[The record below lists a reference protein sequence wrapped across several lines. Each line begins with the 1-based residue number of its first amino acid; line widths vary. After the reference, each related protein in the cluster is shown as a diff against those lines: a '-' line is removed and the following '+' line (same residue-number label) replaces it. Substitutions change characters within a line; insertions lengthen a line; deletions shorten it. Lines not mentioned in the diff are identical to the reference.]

1 MYRILIVDDEEMIVE
16 GLRFLIERGVP
27 ECELA
32 GVAYD
37 GQEGIAA
44 AMALRPDIILTDIR
58 MYQMDG
64 IDMIRQLQER
74 GLKAR
79 YIILSGYAEFS
90 YARQALQ
97 LGVEEY
103 ITKPVEEKELFRT
116 LEKVCDSIEQ
126 DRKKEAQVATLCET
140 VDAYSQ
146 NIQNYR
152 LRDFLEGRREWQEV
166 KEYMPREEFFH
177 YPWFLCVIFQYLPD
191 EQSSDGSEFYETLL
205 RQGQKLLEKFG
216 RLSFQIVSGK
226 EKGQQILILE
236 VEELPDSRSF
246 RLELEKL
253 RYEVQ
258 EERGGFVSA
267 GCGLWHK
274 KPDGLRRS
282 MEEGLCALN
291 YRVIKGPES
300 MVSYDEVRD
309 IVKKPTQISQEDLR
323 ELERCMDEM
332 DNDGCARIVEKI
344 FCKISRDSAFSPESL
359 QTLAINLIL
368 SGIRKMPFM
377 QLQMNEYLGKNIL
390 SLDSIAK
397 FRTVEQLKN
406 WIINIL
412 KGMNELMLKQNL
424 PEKRDVVEEVK
435 AYIAKNF
442 NQEITLTDISEK
454 FYINPYY
461 FSQLFKKRTG
471 ETYQNYLTGMRIS
484 RARKLLEET
493 DLKLYEIC
501 EMVGY
506 SDTNHFGKVFE
517 KYVGVKPGTYRK
529 ML

>member
-1 MYRILIVDDEEMIVE
+1 
-16 GLRFLIERGVP
+16 
-27 ECELA
+27 
-32 GVAYD
+32 
-37 GQEGIAA
+37 
-44 AMALRPDIILTDIR
+44 
-58 MYQMDG
+58 
-64 IDMIRQLQER
+64 
-74 GLKAR
+74 
-79 YIILSGYAEFS
+79 
-90 YARQALQ
+90 
-97 LGVEEY
+97 
-103 ITKPVEEKELFRT
+103 
-116 LEKVCDSIEQ
+116 
-126 DRKKEAQVATLCET
+126 
-140 VDAYSQ
+140 
-146 NIQNYR
+146 
-152 LRDFLEGRREWQEV
+152 
-166 KEYMPREEFFH
+166 
-177 YPWFLCVIFQYLPD
+177 
-191 EQSSDGSEFYETLL
+191 
-205 RQGQKLLEKFG
+205 
-216 RLSFQIVSGK
+216 
-226 EKGQQILILE
+226 
-236 VEELPDSRSF
+236 
-246 RLELEKL
+246 
-253 RYEVQ
+253 
-258 EERGGFVSA
+258 
-267 GCGLWHK
+267 
-274 KPDGLRRS
+274 
-282 MEEGLCALN
+282 
-291 YRVIKGPES
+291 
-300 MVSYDEVRD
+300 
-309 IVKKPTQISQEDLR
+309 
-323 ELERCMDEM
+323 
-332 DNDGCARIVEKI
+332 
-344 FCKISRDSAFSPESL
+344 
-359 QTLAINLIL
+359 
-368 SGIRKMPFM
+368 MPFM